1 MMADPV
7 TVTERPG
14 GKYTLDVKNGRHHL
28 FSDEPLSFWSADIG
42 PSPFE
47 YLCASLGSCTAI
59 TLRMYAGRKNWEI
72 ENISVT
78 VTHSLRKTADDETKN
93 VFSRVLNVTG
103 NMESAARDR
112 LVEIA
117 NKCPVHK
124 MLEHGNIIET
134 TLGDAA

>member
-28 FSDEPLSFWSADIG
+28 FADEPLSFGSADIG

-93 VFSRVLNVTG
+93 VFSRVLIVTG
-103 NMESAARDR
+103 NLESAARDR

>member
-1 MMADPV
+1 MADPV

-14 GKYTLDVKNGRHHL
+14 GKYSLDVKNGRHHL
-28 FSDEPLSFWSADIG
+28 FADEPLSFGSADIG

-59 TLRMYAGRKNWEI
+59 TLRMYAGRKKWEI
-72 ENISVT
+72 GNISVT
-78 VTHSLRKTADDETKN
+78 VTHSLRKTANDETKH

-103 NMESAARDR
+103 DLESAARNR

-134 TLGDAA
+134 SLGEVA

>member
-28 FSDEPLSFWSADIG
+28 FADEPLSFGSADIG

-93 VFSRVLNVTG
+93 VFSRVWNVTR
-103 NMESAARDR
+103 NMKSAARDR

-117 NKCPVHK
+117 NKRPVHK

>member
-1 MMADPV
+1 MADPV

-28 FSDEPLSFWSADIG
+28 FADEPLSFGSADIG

-59 TLRMYAGRKNWEI
+59 TLRMYAGRKNWDI

-103 NMESAARDR
+103 KLESDARGR
-112 LVEIA
+112 LVELA

-134 TLGDAA
+134 TLGEAA

>member
-1 MMADPV
+1 MADPV
-7 TVTERPG
+7 TVTERPV

-28 FSDEPLSFWSADIG
+28 FADEPLSFGSADIG

-59 TLRMYAGRKNWEI
+59 TLRMYAGRKNWDI

-103 NMESAARDR
+103 KLESDARGR

-134 TLGDAA
+134 TLGEAA

>member
-1 MMADPV
+1 MAAPV

-14 GKYTLDVKNGRHHL
+14 GKYTLDVDNGRHHL
-28 FSDEPLSFWSADIG
+28 YADEPLNFGSADLG

-59 TLRMYAGRKNWEI
+59 TLRMYAGRKKWDI
-72 ENISVT
+72 DNISVT
-78 VTHSLRKTADDETKN
+78 VTHSIRKIESGESKA
-93 VFSRVLNVTG
+93 VFTRVLNVSG
-103 NMESAARDR
+103 DIDEAARGR

-134 TLGDAA
+134 LLG

>member
-1 MMADPV
+1 MADPV
-7 TVTERPG
+7 TVTKRPG
-14 GKYTLDVKNGRHHL
+14 GKYSLDVKNGRHHL
-28 FSDEPLSFWSADIG
+28 FADEPLSFGSADIG

-59 TLRMYAGRKNWEI
+59 TLRMYAGRKKWEI
-72 ENISVT
+72 DNISVT
-78 VTHSLRKTADDETKN
+78 VTHSLRKTANDETKH

-103 NMESAARDR
+103 DLESAARNR

-134 TLGDAA
+134 SLGEVA

>member
-1 MMADPV
+1 MASPV

-14 GKYTLDVKNGRHHL
+14 GKYTLDVDNGRHKL
-28 FSDEPLSFWSADIG
+28 YADEPLSFGSADLG

-59 TLRMYAGRKNWEI
+59 TLRMYAGRKKWNV

-78 VTHSLRKTADDETKN
+78 VTHSLRKTTDGQTQN
-93 VFSRVLNVTG
+93 VFNRVLNVAG
-103 NMESAARDR
+103 ELDDAARGR

-124 MLEHGNIIET
+124 ILEHGNLIET
-134 TLGDAA
+134 RLG

>member
-1 MMADPV
+1 MAAPV

-14 GKYTLDVKNGRHHL
+14 GKYTLDVDNGRHHL
-28 FSDEPLSFWSADIG
+28 YADEPLNFGSADLG

-59 TLRMYAGRKNWEI
+59 TLRMYAGRKKWDI
-72 ENISVT
+72 DNISVT
-78 VTHSLRKTADDETKN
+78 VTHSTRKIESGESKA
-93 VFSRVLNVTG
+93 VFTRVLNVSG
-103 NMESAARDR
+103 DIDEAARGR

-134 TLGDAA
+134 LLG

>member
-1 MMADPV
+1 MADPV

-28 FSDEPLSFWSADIG
+28 FADEPLSFGSADIG

-59 TLRMYAGRKNWEI
+59 TLRMYAGRKNWDI

-78 VTHSLRKTADDETKN
+78 VTHSLRKTAD
-93 VFSRVLNVTG
+93 
-103 NMESAARDR
+103 
-112 LVEIA
+112 EIA

-134 TLGDAA
+134 TLGEAA